1 MIKAFSIKNEDLES
15 NLFPNFY
22 LFKQKIK
29 KHSARKDILSFCLGD
44 ENVLEVL
51 TDGEH
56 AGQKFIENGALFIKN
71 SSVKRYVISEFD
83 GFYISH
89 EKNNLLKRSK
99 LKKGDVLLTTIG
111 YYVGVSAVVNENV
124 ENANINQNVVRM
136 RVNQD
141 FTTPQYLSCFLNSKI
156 TKFQIDN
163 LFTGNIYPLLTYPK
177 LKSLKVFVKDKKI
190 EKKITDLL
198 IKAEENQIK
207 ALKQIADAQKIFL
220 NSLNVDF
227 ASIQKKMFYAI
238 SNEQFA
244 SDDMMT
250 PAFYYPLYSETT
262 RLISKKNNCE
272 MLGVLA
278 DFKNGDEVGSANYKS
293 YLKRKETDIPFIR
306 TSDLVNYDF
315 DPYPDN
321 FIEKSIYD
329 EIKQGLN
336 ANEILLTKDG
346 KIGITAMTTK
356 SDKCILG
363 SGILRV
369 IPKTSK
375 VNPHYLFIALSLK
388 EIGTY
393 QAIQRTVV
401 ASTIPHLREDRI
413 GDFSI
418 PILSNQENIIE
429 LTESAFILKD
439 ESKEIINESR
449 NLLEK
454 SLDF

>member
-1 MIKAFSIKNEDLES
+1 
-15 NLFPNFY
+15 
-22 LFKQKIK
+22 
-29 KHSARKDILSFCLGD
+29 
-44 ENVLEVL
+44 
-51 TDGEH
+51 
-56 AGQKFIENGALFIKN
+56 
-71 SSVKRYVISEFD
+71 
-83 GFYISH
+83 
-89 EKNNLLKRSK
+89 LLKRSK

-136 RVNQD
+136 RVMEN

-177 LKSLKVFVKDKKI
+177 LKSLKIFVKDKKI
-190 EKKITDLL
+190 EKKITALL

-207 ALKQIADAQKIFL
+207 ALKQIAEAQKIFL

-244 SDDMMT
+244 NDDMMT

-262 RLISKKNNCE
+262 IQISKKNNCE

-278 DFKNGDEVGSANYKS
+278 DLKNGDEVGSANYKS
-293 YLKRKETDIPFIR
+293 YLERKETDIPFIR
-306 TSDLVNYDF
+306 TSDLVNYDL
-315 DPYPDN
+315 DLYPDN

-329 EIKQGLN
+329 EIKQGIN

-363 SGILRV
+363 SGLLRV
-369 IPKTSK
+369 IPKASK
-375 VNPHYLFIALSLK
+375 INPHYLFIALTIK
-388 EIGTY
+388 EIGAY

-418 PILSNQENIIE
+418 PILSNQNKIIQ
-429 LTESAFILKD
+429 LTETAFILKD

-449 NLLEK
+449 ILLEK